1 MANFTYS
8 THKLNSTNINSQ
20 EPLEIGQSV
29 DKIRCLFNNV
39 AKVNSDVIDIFELV
53 ANTWGQTSKKNAR
66 EVSE

>member
-53 ANTWGQTSKKNAR
+53 ANT
-66 EVSE
+66 